1 MEITL
6 LRYNNRKLEKS
17 DEKLEPNE
25 WQGNIN
31 WVNINCDNRAQVAD
45 YLEGFSFVK
54 TNRELIEFPSEYSVP
69 KVYNDNII
77 QNIIISKASNI
88 YQADYITLI
97 VLQDLIISILPKD
110 SKFDSERLQ
119 TENLGNEF
127 ISLGYYFSFITISE
141 ILAQNVQIIANARK
155 RLNKIEQSMMSK
167 TDDLSPQKIMII
179 RNEIGQLADIIEDQ
193 HVELNVL
200 LSLFIGTDKE
210 EHLKKLEDLVGHF
223 NPMNKIMVR
232 LEEKAESIRTQY
244 MLTQQA
250 KSTRKINLLTIIQA
264 IFVPLTFLAGVYG
277 MNFKYM
283 PELEWKYAY
292 YIVWGIF
299 ILIALFLLNYFKR
312 HKWFE

>member
-1 MEITL
+1 MEIIL
-6 LRYNNRKLEKS
+6 LRYKDRKVVTVNEQI
-17 DEKLEPNE
+17 EPNE
-25 WQGNIN
+25 WRGNIN
-31 WVNINCDNRAQVAD
+31 WVNIKCDNRAQVAD
-45 YLEGFSFVK
+45 YLESFSFIK
-54 TNRELIEFPSEYSVP
+54 ANRKLIEFPSEYSIP
-69 KVYNDNII
+69 KVYNENII
-77 QNIIISKASNI
+77 QNIIISKVSNI

-110 SKFDSERLQ
+110 SKFDSGRLQ

-127 ISLGYYFSFITISE
+127 VSLGYYFSFITISE

-155 RLNKIEQSMMSK
+155 RLNKIEQNMMSK
-167 TDDLSPQKIMII
+167 TDKLSPQKIMVI

-223 NPMNKIMVR
+223 DPMNKIMIR

-292 YIVWGIF
+292 FIVWGIF
-299 ILIALFLLNYFKR
+299 IVIALLLINYFKR